1 MLGGY
6 ARIDPCTAE
15 IRADIERAWEEA
27 ERRGAKRVARLE
39 EHLVRQ
45 PARGTLWATVVQPWA
60 AVRTR
65 LDTR

>member
-39 EHLVRQ
+39 ETWCDSR
-45 PARGTLWATVVQPWA
+45 PGARFG
-60 AVRTR
+60 RR
-65 LDTR
+65 LFSHGPL